1 MRIETIDELAD
12 VLAQSQLTSLELEG
26 VEWCITLERSAESTR
41 PAAPPPNPAVVERAA
56 LVDTARSVRGEAVV
70 EAAVVGV
77 FHETAPQ
84 VTLGQAVRAGDLLG
98 TIDALTIRND
108 VRADSDGEVV
118 GVHVEDGQPVEYGQ
132 PLFALSIHGGR
143 Q

>member
-12 VLAQSQLTSLELEG
+12 VLAQSELASLELEADS
-26 VEWCITLERSAESTR
+26 WSITLERGAVAPR
-41 PAAPPPNPAVVERAA
+41 LAAPEAGPAP
-56 LVDTARSVRGEAVV
+56 VDHSAPVGASHTAEADAIV

-77 FHETAPQ
+77 FHEAAPQ

-108 VRADSDGEVV
+108 VRADSDGEVLA
-118 GVHVEDGQPVEYGQ
+118 VHVEDGQPVEYGQ
-132 PLFALSIHGGR
+132 PLFSLSCHGGR
-143 Q
+143 